1 MLDPHLIFQQP
12 KDYINFITSPYPE
25 GQYFDR
31 KEVRNDVKN
40 GMRDARKNIRE
51 SISAFTNSRGG
62 LLILGI
68 SDLGIIEGMNHLSEA
83 DYNSLVQMKNELTS
97 HQTLTKEFT
106 VEGKKLLMFYC
117 PEGLSG
123 ICKTIEK
130 TPRGWV
136 RDAANNL
143 PLTTDLEERLLLERN
158 KKWEQLSVG
167 EYDAFYVHHPIFN
180 SFKNRY
186 LEEQGASFSYTDEE
200 FALTTGIAKRE
211 LGRTMF
217 TNAGFLFIAKNPSAF
232 IPSAQIRFL
241 KYEIESTDYQEA
253 ENPIF
258 DKTFNGCLP
267 VLLRKVR
274 NLVNEGAF
282 FKQYFYR
289 NPKKSGIIEESE
301 LPLNAVEEAIVN
313 ALIHRDYNTPL
324 PIYCMLY
331 KDAFVVKSPGPI
343 KQPHFI
349 PTHFDLNDQKLIHYP
364 RNPKIS
370 QWAKTMVDENGKRF
384 VKLLSEGHRSMLR
397 AMQNMNLPA
406 PKYYTNAFTT
416 VTLYNNYKER
426 EARMKSGK

>member
-1 MLDPHLIFQQP
+1 MIDPHLIFQKP
-12 KDYINFITSPYPE
+12 IDYIDFLTSDNPE

-31 KEVRNDVKN
+31 KEVRSNVKN
-40 GMRDARKNIRE
+40 GMRDTRKNIRE
-51 SISAFTNSRGG
+51 AISAFTNSRGG

-68 SDLGIIEGMNHLSEA
+68 SDVGGIEGLNHLNEQ
-83 DYNSLVQMKNELTS
+83 DYNSLVQMKNELTA

-106 VEGKKLLMFYC
+106 IEGKKMLAFYS

-130 TPRGWV
+130 SSRGWV
-136 RDAANNL
+136 RDGANNL

-158 KKWEQLSVG
+158 KKWEQLSVC
-167 EYDAFYVHHPIFN
+167 EYDNFYIHHTIFE
-180 SFKNRY
+180 SFKSRY
-186 LEEQGASFSYTDEE
+186 LKEQDASFSYTDEE
-200 FALTTGIAKRE
+200 FAVNVGIAKRE
-211 LGRTMF
+211 SGKTMF

-241 KYEIESTDYQEA
+241 KYEIESADFQEA

-258 DKTFNGCLP
+258 DKTFSGCLP

-274 NLVNEGAF
+274 TLVNEGAF

-289 NPKKSGIIEESE
+289 IPKKSGIIEEPE
-301 LPLNAVEEAIVN
+301 LPLNVVEEAIVN
-313 ALIHRDYNTPL
+313 ALIHRDYNIPL

-343 KQPHFI
+343 KQPYFI
-349 PTHFDLNDQKLIHYP
+349 PTHFDLDDQILIHYP

-370 QWAKTMVDENGKRF
+370 QWAKTIVDENGKRF
-384 VKLLSEGHRSMLR
+384 VKLLSEGHRSMLQ
-397 AMQNMNLPA
+397 AMKNMNLPT

-426 EARMKSGK
+426 EAKMKNGR